1 MKTFIAALAAFLM
14 STASVAGVD
23 LSGKYTGTLNDSGVY
38 TQDLE
43 TTIKGTADNS
53 TVTVVIDEALDIDDL
68 YVESTLGA
76 LVFKLG
82 DYSGDDPDVTKLN
95 VTTTVGPITVGA
107 TQTSGGAT
115 TFDASGTFA
124 GVTVAGTNITN
135 TARKTTGTYSVAGL
149 DLSVAHQKVGADH
162 QIQSDVSTVL
172 GQSLDASGVASGGF
186 TLAFDHNQNAD
197 RDAFEDGSYGGSV
210 STAIGALGTVKAEGH
225 ITDAKVKTYG
235 LSVTQGIFTG
245 AWDKTGSADGVLSLK
260 AVVNF

>member
-14 STASVAGVD
+14 STASVAGVA

-43 TTIKGTADNS
+43 TTIKGTSDNS

-76 LVFKLG
+76 LTFKLG

-135 TARKTTGTYSVAGL
+135 TARKTTLTYSVAGL
-149 DLSVAHQKVGADH
+149 DLGVKHQKVGDVN
-162 QIQSDVSTVL
+162 QIQSDVSTVI
-172 GQSLDASGVASGGF
+172 GAVEGVGGI

-197 RDAFEDGSYGGSV
+197 RDAFEDGSWGGSV

-260 AVVNF
+260 AVVEF

>member
-1 MKTFIAALAAFLM
+1 MKKIIAALAAFLM
-14 STASVAGVD
+14 STASVAGVA

-43 TTIKGTADNS
+43 TTIKGTSDNS

-76 LVFKLG
+76 LTFKLG

-135 TARKTTGTYSVAGL
+135 TARKTTLTYSVAGL
-149 DLSVAHQKVGADH
+149 DLGVKHQKVGDVN
-162 QIQSDVSTVL
+162 QIQSDVSTVI
-172 GQSLDASGVASGGF
+172 GAVEGVGGI
-186 TLAFDHNQNAD
+186 TITGDVNQNAA
-197 RDAFEDGSYGGSV
+197 RNAFEDGSYGGSV
-210 STAIGALGTVKAEGH
+210 STTVAGLGTLKGEGH
-225 ITDAKVKTYG
+225 ITSADVKTYS
-235 LSVTQGIFTG
+235 LAVTRGIWT
-245 AWDKTGSADGVLSLK
+245 AEWEKAGSADGVTSLK
-260 AVVNF
+260 AVLTF

>member
-1 MKTFIAALAAFLM
+1 MKTFIAALAAFLLT
-14 STASVAGVD
+14 TATLADVG

-43 TTIKGTADNS
+43 TTIKGTSGDS
-53 TVTVVIDEALDIDDL
+53 TVTVVLDEALDIDDL

-115 TFDASGTFA
+115 TFDAGGTFA
-124 GVTVAGTNITN
+124 GITVNSTNITN
-135 TARKTTGTYSVAGL
+135 TARKTTAAYSVAGL
-149 DLSVAHQKVGADH
+149 DLDVTHQKVGDDH
-162 QIQSDVSTVL
+162 QVQSDITTVL

-186 TLAFDHNQNAD
+186 TVVFEHNQNTD
-197 RDAFEDGSYGGSV
+197 GDEFEDGSKSGSISADV
-210 STAIGALGTVKAEGH
+210 GALGTVKAEGH
-225 ITDAKVKTYG
+225 ITDADVKTYG

-245 AWDKTGSADGVLSLK
+245 AWDKTDGTDGVVSLK
-260 AVVNF
+260 AEVSF